1 MEGYRTQVN
10 RLMDLA
16 AYFTAQLKATEG
28 FELVID
34 PVICFFLQSRDSI
47 YGPISLHL
55 KILLQLVMLFL

>member
-34 PVICFFLQSRDSI
+34 PVICFFL
-47 YGPISLHL
+47 
-55 KILLQLVMLFL
+55 